1 MKERT
6 ARGTAVVNLLP
17 LAPDETIQAIVATR
31 DFDSGGFLTF
41 ATKAGQVKKTA
52 FTEYDKSR
60 REGFIAIALRD
71 GDELVRVVATS
82 GDDDVVM
89 VSHNGSGIRFSEH
102 DVRPMGRDAAGVRGM
117 RLRSGDEVVS
127 LDVVRPDADV
137 LIVADAKRGDIGPTN
152 EGYAEAWLHE
162 RSPLV
167 ADAVT
172 ASPYVGLVALAPLLT
187 LAHAHGRGV
196 FVLAATT
203 NDDGR
208 VVQLARTDEDERVED
223 FVLRSVAELNQ
234 RDDGLGTVGA
244 VLGATRDQPLFNLAS
259 LGGPFLVPGVG
270 SQGATAQHVA
280 RLFDRCPGA
289 TVLASVS
296 RAILQAGP
304 DRAALPAVRGYS

>member
-1 MKERT
+1 VGIDPSGALLGSWGRT
-6 ARGTAVVNLLP
+6 DSPEGLEFFALAALDAV
-17 LAPDETIQAIVATR
+17 
-31 DFDSGGFLTF
+31 
-41 ATKAGQVKKTA
+41 
-52 FTEYDKSR
+52 
-60 REGFIAIALRD
+60 
-71 GDELVRVVATS
+71 
-82 GDDDVVM
+82 
-89 VSHNGSGIRFSEH
+89 
-102 DVRPMGRDAAGVRGM
+102 
-117 RLRSGDEVVS
+117 
-127 LDVVRPDADV
+127 LDVAAAIKPQVAFFERFGAQGYRVLERLMAEARDADV

-172 ASPYVGLVALAPLLT
+172 ASPYVGLAALAPLLT

-304 DRAALPAVRGYS
+304 DRAALRDAAQRWRDDLSAALL